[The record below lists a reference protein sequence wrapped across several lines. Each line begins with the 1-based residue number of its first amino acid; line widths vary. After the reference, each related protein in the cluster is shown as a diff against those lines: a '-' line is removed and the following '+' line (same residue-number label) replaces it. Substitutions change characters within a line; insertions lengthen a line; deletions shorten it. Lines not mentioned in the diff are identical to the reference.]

1 MLNAWPWLAV
11 VLAAVA
17 CGLRDRRKEDAEG
30 AGGFDWVCFA
40 PFVLALGLA
49 AMPWPWKEG
58 PLFARGMV
66 TGAFVGGLA
75 AWLMPGPV
83 GTAGRFAAV
92 LGLAVAGAAPAH
104 LLDVNQL
111 PQAAHL
117 QLGVAAG
124 AGLAAIFA
132 QRRSRTVGGSGA
144 VALATVGVLAA
155 DALGRFRLE
164 KMLDAEAGA
173 SASMTLPSV
182 GIVLGIAWT
191 AAALVGGVAGR
202 WSGERV
208 AWSVSAVLGWML
220 GAVALSRYLGLGS
233 LVGVYTLAV
242 VVGLLAVWLT
252 VGSEER
258 ASWPALLGVVL
269 TLGLAGAAFSMGRG
283 LGMAIA
289 VAACSAVLVA
299 LPRTAPILGPLVAL
313 VLIRVLREQTESL
326 RAIDVLHNQTAMGL
340 VLGAAL
346 VLLAREAPFRGS
358 SSGRRLATGV
368 GWWLVA
374 GATVALAGFVFGPR
388 ATLALLLGA
397 GFGLCVPGAAG
408 DAGQRA
414 AGTAVAL
421 MAFSAAGMGWVVKVF
436 EEFSRDQRVLGLVAS
451 LVALAIGAAAI
462 ALGAWVR
469 ERETGEVQR

>member
-1 MLNAWPWLAV
+1 MLDAWPWVAIALAV
-11 VLAAVA
+11 AACA
-17 CGLRDRRKEDAEG
+17 LRDRRKEDAE
-30 AGGFDWVCFA
+30 ASGGFDWACFV

-49 AMPWPWKEG
+49 ALPWPWKEG

-83 GTAGRFAAV
+83 ATAGRLAAV
-92 LGLAVAGAAPAH
+92 LGLATAAAAPAH
-104 LLDVNQL
+104 FLDASQL

-132 QRRSRTVGGSGA
+132 QRRQWTVGGAGA
-144 VALATVGVLAA
+144 VALATVGLLAA

-173 SASMTLPSV
+173 ASSMTLPLV
-182 GIVLGIAWT
+182 GTVLGIAWT
-191 AAALVGGVAGR
+191 AAALAGGVAGR

-208 AWSVSAVLGWML
+208 SWLVSAVLGWLL
-220 GAVALSRYLGLGS
+220 GGLALGRYLGVGS
-233 LVGVYTLAV
+233 LVGVYTLALA
-242 VVGLLAVWLT
+242 VGLLVVWLT
-252 VGSEER
+252 VGSAER
-258 ASWPALLGVVL
+258 TSWPALLGVVL
-269 TLGLAGAAFSMGRG
+269 TLGLAGAAFSVGRG
-283 LGMAIA
+283 LGMA
-289 VAACSAVLVA
+289 VAAAASSAVLVA

-326 RAIDVLHNQTAMGL
+326 RAIDVLHNQTAIGL

-346 VLLAREAPFRGS
+346 VLLAREAPLPGS
-358 SSGRRLATGV
+358 SSGRRVAAGV
-368 GWWLVA
+368 GWWLAA

-397 GFGLCVPGAAG
+397 GFGLCLPGAVGGAI
-408 DAGQRA
+408 QRA
-414 AGTAVAL
+414 AGSAVVL
-421 MAFSAAGMGWVVKVF
+421 MAFSAAGMGLVMKLF
-436 EEFSRDQRVLGLVAS
+436 EESSRDQRVSGMVAS
-451 LVALAIGAAAI
+451 LLVLAIGAAAI
-462 ALGAWVR
+462 ALGNAR
-469 ERETGEVQR
+469 EKETVEVQR